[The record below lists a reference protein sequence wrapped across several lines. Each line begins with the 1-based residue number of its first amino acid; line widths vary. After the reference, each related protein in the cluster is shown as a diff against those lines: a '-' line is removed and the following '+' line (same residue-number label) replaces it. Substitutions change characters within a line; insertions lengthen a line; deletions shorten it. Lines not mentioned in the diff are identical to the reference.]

1 MRKPPVGCQS
11 FRLTCHFVSRLER
24 RRKKNVW
31 CAGGGLT
38 EKGLRG
44 LLAPCQRSMMVTV
57 DGDERVADRPHA
69 SVLKEIDRRC

>member
-1 MRKPPVGCQS
+1 MPVVS
-11 FRLTCHFVSRLER
+11 VNLPFRLKVGTSPQ
-24 RRKKNVW
+24 KNVW

-38 EKGLRG
+38 GKGLRG

-69 SVLKEIDRRC
+69 SVLKDIDRRC